1 MSESFKPLGVPLHL
15 VKEDDVTR
23 QPCGDYRYLNL
34 LTSHFLN
41 TRLLIVVPKGG
52 DSILP
57 QENYE
62 LLDEG

>member
-1 MSESFKPLGVPLHL
+1 MAESFKSLGLPLHL
-15 VKEDDVTR
+15 VKEHDVTR

-34 LTSHFLN
+34 LTSYFLN
-41 TRLLIVVPKGG
+41 TRLLIMIPKGG

-62 LLDEG
+62 LPDEG